1 MPKCKEMFHYLPW
14 VKPDNVVCN
23 ENPKY
28 PLQINN
34 VMGILRIHP
43 GKVYDHAGKKRRSRC
58 LKKNGSNAIVMASSA
73 NPLNKS
79 WTIPKKIAPKKTF
92 PSVVL
97 LWCIL
102 VRKKRVIMM
111 NAIIVSS
118 KIRETNSLDK
128 ITIHRI
134 PNI

>member
-1 MPKCKEMFHYLPW
+1 
-14 VKPDNVVCN
+14 
-23 ENPKY
+23 
-28 PLQINN
+28 
-34 VMGILRIHP
+34 LRIHP

-58 LKKNGSNAIVMASSA
+58 FKKNGSLAIVMASSA

-92 PSVVL
+92 PSVVQ

-111 NAIIVSS
+111 NAIIVS
-118 KIRETNSLDK
+118 
-128 ITIHRI
+128 
-134 PNI
+134 